1 MLSWE
6 TAWKSSLSCSRKR
19 RDFRRRVTDR
29 GGGVYKSPSPS
40 PEAPP
45 LSFLSTEEEEDMAEE
60 ASGSSRRPR
69 PRRRRRPAPWG
80 KAAAA
85 SAALAALIVVSA
97 LVEEVGLISLGIWE
111 KPFCFDCKSRMSMRA
126 RHQWFIHASSP
137 IPAGDRPPGSRT
149 LVILEGQVSVQ
160 ACLHSFEE
168 KPSLFSLP
176 PILQNSIRHM
186 FSVQNALFSFFHF
199 SACTRSQLGPPAQER
214 FRPGLFF
221 RSRLL
226 LLPLLAR
233 RRRRHAVPIGPRDAR
248 VQVQGQE
255 GPGQAH

>member
-1 MLSWE
+1 
-6 TAWKSSLSCSRKR
+6 
-19 RDFRRRVTDR
+19 
-29 GGGVYKSPSPS
+29 
-40 PEAPP
+40 
-45 LSFLSTEEEEDMAEE
+45 MAEE

-97 LVEEVGLISLGIWE
+97 LVEEVGLISLGILE

-186 FSVQNALFSFFHF
+186 FSVQKCNFFSFFTF
-199 SACTRSQLGPPAQER
+199 SRALDRSSVRQRRSDFDQDSSFDPEYSSSFRLLPGGGGEDMLFRSDPGMLGFR
-214 FRPGLFF
+214 FRG
-221 RSRLL
+221 RRD
-226 LLPLLAR
+226 LAR
-233 RRRRHAVPIGPRDAR
+233 LIE
-248 VQVQGQE
+248 Q
-255 GPGQAH
+255 

>member
-1 MLSWE
+1 
-6 TAWKSSLSCSRKR
+6 
-19 RDFRRRVTDR
+19 
-29 GGGVYKSPSPS
+29 
-40 PEAPP
+40 
-45 LSFLSTEEEEDMAEE
+45 MAEE

-97 LVEEVGLISLGIWE
+97 LVEEVGLISLGILE

-186 FSVQNALFSFFHF
+186 FSVQKCTFFFFFHF

-214 FRPGLFF
+214 LRPGLVF

-233 RRRRHAVPIGPRDAR
+233 RRRRRHAVQIGPRDAR